1 MPVPLPY
8 DMLFLIFLGEIR
20 FMQKRILL
28 SFREQKYAVTNH
40 LMPDLHVTLP
50 EDVDPEALEKAVHSA
65 LALHPVFC
73 YRIVR
78 ESDGLFY
85 YLRNEVLPVVTEA
98 VPGHTIYYGTEEFG
112 FYPWQIMYSG
122 KNILLSGTHA
132 ISDGTGYLSFL
143 KSILHLYFVNLG
155 HEFSPAAASDLKP
168 AADPGFCPVSAASV
182 LPCDPPG
189 IPSFPPA
196 TPADDSYFETD
207 LSKLKPQRLILR
219 KNDIRNYATAQD
231 VSTFSII
238 SCYAAR
244 AVQQALRLGSGII
257 KVRVAANLRSWFPYE
272 TDRNFSMGFPLN
284 YDIERLDRKPSPL
297 IATAFR
303 SQLDLLTDR
312 DNLIRKLHNEKLDME
327 RLRKDPGNL
336 DGLRD
341 AFRAGRQK
349 ASANIYYTHFTR
361 PGFSAELEDLIEGFE
376 GFVTPRPEKSLV
388 IVASTFKQEIT
399 LNVYETLKGNA
410 LSRALENVIRADGT
424 FLRCEPAPVFPRA
437 EHITD
442 QF

>member
-1 MPVPLPY
+1 
-8 DMLFLIFLGEIR
+8 
-20 FMQKRILL
+20 MQNKILL
-28 SFREQKYAVTNH
+28 NFREQKYAVTNH
-40 LMPDLHVTLP
+40 LIPDLHVTLP

-65 LALHPVFC
+65 LALHPMFGC
-73 YRIVR
+73 RIVR

-85 YLRNEVLPVVTEA
+85 YLRNDALPVVTEL
-98 VPGHTIYYGTEEFG
+98 VPGRTVYYGTEEFG
-112 FYPWQIMYSG
+112 FFPWQIMYSG
-122 KNILLSGTHA
+122 KSILFSCTHA
-132 ISDGTGYLSFL
+132 ISDGTGYLNFL
-143 KSILHLYFVNLG
+143 KSILHLYFVDLG
-155 HEFSPAAASDLKP
+155 HKFSPAAASDLKP
-168 AADPGFCPVSAASV
+168 AADPGFCPVTAASM

-207 LSKLKPQRLILR
+207 LSKLKPERLILR
-219 KNDIRNYATAQD
+219 KNDIRSYATAQD

-244 AVQQALRLGSGII
+244 AAQQALKLNSGTI

-284 YDIERLDRKPSPL
+284 YDIERSAQKPSSL

-303 SQLDLLTDR
+303 SQLDLMADR
-312 DNLIRKLHNEKLDME
+312 DNLIRKLHNEELGME
-327 RLRKDPGNL
+327 RLLKNPKDL
-336 DGLRD
+336 DGLQD
-341 AFRAGRQK
+341 AFRAERQK
-349 ASANIYYTHFTR
+349 AFANVYYTHFTR
-361 PGFSAELEDLIEGFE
+361 PGFSAELEDLIERFE

-388 IVASTFKQEIT
+388 IVASTFKQDIT
-399 LNVYETLKGNA
+399 LNVFETLKGNA
-410 LSRALENVIRADGT
+410 LTRALEDVIRADGT
-424 FLRCEPAPVFPRA
+424 FLRCETAPVFPRA